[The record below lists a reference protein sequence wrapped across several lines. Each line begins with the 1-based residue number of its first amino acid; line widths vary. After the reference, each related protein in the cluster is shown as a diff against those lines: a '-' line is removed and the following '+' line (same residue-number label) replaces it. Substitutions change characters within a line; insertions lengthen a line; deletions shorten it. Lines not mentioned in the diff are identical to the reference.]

1 MNEPFWMAP
10 ITFTCN
16 GKGWHFFSLNA
27 VDAFFSKKECMLK
40 NERILKRKGFGF
52 FSLLLRLED
61 FSLSHDI

>member
-16 GKGWHFFSLNA
+16 GKGWDFFSLNA

-40 NERILKRKGFGF
+40 TERILKRILF
-52 FSLLLRLED
+52 FTALKIRR
-61 FSLSHDI
+61 F